1 MSARSMKMGLA
12 EKQPR
17 RLHEEA
23 DAQAEREVEMA
34 RGEEVDRA
42 ATMRKGSRRA
52 DCERAAPGTVPA
64 GCGRRSCWRAARG
77 AAGTVPEQRA
87 QGALRPR
94 GHSALGQQRRC
105 KSKEAKRAVEHDTT
119 KHQTGRAP
127 ETGRAP
133 GGHGPPTAS
142 PCAHNTPPNPTGKR
156 RIARRDA
163 QEETKLK
170 KTIGQKKRRGGREK
184 NRR

>member
-52 DCERAAPGTVPA
+52 DCERAAPGTVPTR
-64 GCGRRSCWRAARG
+64 CGRRSCWRAARG

-105 KSKEAKRAVEHDTT
+105 KSKEAKRAPSNTT
-119 KHQTGRAP
+119 RRNTKR
-127 ETGRAP
+127 
-133 GGHGPPTAS
+133 GGHP
-142 PCAHNTPPNPTGKR
+142 KR
-156 RIARRDA
+156 D
-163 QEETKLK
+163 
-170 KTIGQKKRRGGREK
+170 GRRGGTAPLRHLPVLTTLPPIRLERGGLPGVTHRK
-184 NRR
+184 RQN